1 MSVFLQADFVDRI
14 IEGGKYAIL
23 GFATVI
29 TVLAVICGILSIF
42 GLVFGKKKETKPV
55 ATTVPEAPAEK
66 VEVTDD
72 GAIVAAITAAISVI
86 LAQEAANEN
95 REPNGFRVVS
105 FKRAG
110 KNRK

>member
-1 MSVFLQADFVDRI
+1 MSVFLQAGFADRVI
-14 IEGGKYAIL
+14 DGGKYAIL
-23 GFATVI
+23 GFATVLI
-29 TVLAVICGILSIF
+29 VLAVICGILELFGRIF
-42 GLVFGKKKETKPV
+42 AIKKEEKPI
-55 ATTVPEAPAEK
+55 EAPIAEVPAEK
-66 VEVTDD
+66 VEATDD